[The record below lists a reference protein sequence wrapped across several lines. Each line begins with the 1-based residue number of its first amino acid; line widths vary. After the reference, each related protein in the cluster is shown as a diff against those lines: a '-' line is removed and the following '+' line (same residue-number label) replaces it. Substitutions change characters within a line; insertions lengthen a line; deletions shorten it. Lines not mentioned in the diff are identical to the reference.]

1 MKEEKLQNILLIM
14 PYGSVGGMER
24 LAETFYENYKKMGY
38 NVKAVKI
45 IGLDNDIISFG
56 KDEIVLS
63 KKDFSGYS
71 PIQRMLFYATIPFLL
86 RKIIKKYK
94 IDISIA
100 FGDMANCFSAIT
112 GTREKKVASF
122 HAVKSIEF
130 QNSAGISGFFKWSI
144 HNTYKRLDKV
154 VAISNAIKKD
164 LIENCNYKFKNL
176 QVIYN
181 PHDAS
186 AIIQKSNEEFSSE
199 ENKYINKEFVLFLGR
214 LSIQKAPWHLIKAFA
229 LIKDDF
235 PDINLL
241 MVGDGDS
248 RVEKFTKDLVAHLK
262 LNDRVLFAGRK
273 NNPYKYLSKARCL
286 ALSSFYEGTPNVIA
300 EAMILN
306 IPVITT
312 NCTNGISEMMV
323 DKIREE
329 KNNLLI
335 TDIGI
340 ITPDI
345 LNGKE
350 GLIPDDFEINGDD
363 ERYAEGL
370 KLILDKEMNDSIRNN
385 DKSELLEKY
394 NIEDVLIKYIS

>member
-1 MKEEKLQNILLIM
+1 MKEEKLRNILLIM

-45 IGLDNDIISFG
+45 IGLDNDIINFG
-56 KDEIVLS
+56 KDEIILS

-71 PIQRMLFYATIPFLL
+71 SIQRILFYAKIPFLL
-86 RKIIKKYK
+86 RKIIKKNR

-112 GTREKKVASF
+112 GTTERKVGSF

-130 QNSAGISGFFKWSI
+130 QNNAGISGFFKWSI

-181 PHDAS
+181 PHDAL
-186 AIIQKSNEEFSSE
+186 AIIQKSEDCFSE
-199 ENKYINKEFVLFLGR
+199 EEKQYINKEFVLFLGR
-214 LSIQKAPWHLIKAFA
+214 LSVQKAPWHLVKAFA

-248 RVEKFTKDLVAHLK
+248 RVEKFTKDLVHHLNLK
-262 LNDRVLFAGRK
+262 DRVLFAGRK

-312 NCTNGISEMMV
+312 NCTDGISEMMV
-323 DKIREE
+323 DKISDKRDR
-329 KNNLLI
+329 LLT

-345 LNGKE
+345 LKGKD
-350 GLIPDDFEINGDD
+350 GLIPDDFEINVDD
-363 ERYAEGL
+363 EKYAEGL
-370 KLILDKEMNDSIRNN
+370 KLILNKEINNAFRNN
-385 DKSELLEKY
+385 DKNKLLEKY